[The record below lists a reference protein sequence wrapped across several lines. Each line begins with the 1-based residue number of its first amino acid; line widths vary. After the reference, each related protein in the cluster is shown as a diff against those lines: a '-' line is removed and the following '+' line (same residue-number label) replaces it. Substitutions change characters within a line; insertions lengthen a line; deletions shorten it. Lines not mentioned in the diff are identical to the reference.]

1 MRTSHWLFGWYARLS
16 RRERR
21 VVAGGAVLSAVA
33 LVTVYGVLP
42 FARRWSEREARI
54 EALAEQAGR
63 LEALVESEAA
73 LDQVVDALERSR
85 EHRARRLLVGQTPD
99 LAASSLQSLVK
110 GYADRSR
117 VRLERVDVV
126 RDLEAES
133 PGLTPVGLRMTV
145 RGDVYGL
152 VDFLFYLQNGEKLL
166 VLDELRVN
174 ASGGRAISRVS
185 NETQLLSWSVRLR
198 AFHATEEDAA

>member
-1 MRTSHWLFGWYARLS
+1 MRTSHWLFGWYARLD

-21 VVAGGAVLSAVA
+21 VVAGGAILSAVA
-33 LVTVYGVLP
+33 LITVYGVLP
-42 FARRWSEREARI
+42 FARRWSEREVRI
-54 EALAEQAGR
+54 DALAEQAGR
-63 LEALVESEAA
+63 LEALVESQSA
-73 LDQVVDALERSR
+73 LDRVVAELDISR
-85 EHRARRLLVGQTPD
+85 ERHARRLLIGQTPD

-126 RDLEAES
+126 RDLESES
-133 PGLTPVGLRMTV
+133 SGLTPVGLRLTV

-166 VLDELRVN
+166 VLDELRVT
-174 ASGGRAISRVS
+174 ASGGRATSRPGAES
-185 NETQLLSWSVRLR
+185 QLLSWSVRLH
-198 AFHATEEDAA
+198 AFHATAEDAA